1 MIREAIARIVD
12 GASLTAEEAAA
23 VMGEIMDGQATPAQ
37 IGALI
42 TALRMKGETPEE
54 IAGFAVAMRQRAHRI
69 EPQVPTFVDV
79 VGTGGDRSGTFNI
92 STVAAFVVAGAG
104 VPVAK
109 HNNRAVSSRCGS
121 ADLLEALGVPA
132 DVEPERARRAIEE
145 VGIGFLFAPRF
156 HPAMRHA
163 AGPRREVGI
172 RTVFNVLGPLTNP
185 AGARHQVVGVYHASL
200 VEPVARVLQQ
210 LGTRHAFVVH
220 GDGMDELAP
229 SGPSYVAE
237 VREGQVR
244 TFELQPE
251 DAGLPRHPAQAVRG
265 GEASQNARLALSVLR
280 GEPGAHRDVV
290 LLNAAA
296 ALVAAGTCSDLRQG
310 AERAAESIDRGAALG
325 KLEQLRHF
333 LGADA

>member
-1 MIREAIARIVD
+1 MIREAIAKIVD
-12 GASLTAEEAAA
+12 GGSLTAEEATA
-23 VMGEIMDGQATPAQ
+23 VMGEIMDGHATPAQ
-37 IGALI
+37 IGALV

-54 IAGFAVAMRQRAHRI
+54 IAGFAVAMRERAHRI
-69 EPQVPTFVDV
+69 EPKVPVFVDV
-79 VGTGGDRSGTFNI
+79 VGTGGDGSGTFNI
-92 STVAAFVVAGAG
+92 STVAAFVVAGSG

-132 DVEPERARRAIEE
+132 DVEPDHARRAIEE

-163 AGPRREVGI
+163 AGPRREIGI

-200 VEPVARVLQQ
+200 VEPIARVLQQ
-210 LGTRHAFVVH
+210 LGARHAFVVH

-229 SGPSYVAE
+229 SGPSHVAE
-237 VREGQVR
+237 VRGGQVR
-244 TFELQPE
+244 TFELRPE
-251 DAGLPRHPAQAVRG
+251 DAGLPCHPTQAVRG

-280 GEPGAHRDVV
+280 GERGAHRDVV

-296 ALVAAGTCSDLRQG
+296 ALVAAGACSDLREA

>member
-200 VEPVARVLQQ
+200 VEPVARVLQT

>member
-1 MIREAIARIVD
+1 MIREAIAKVVD
-12 GASLTAEEAAA
+12 GASLRAEEATA

-37 IGALI
+37 IGALV

-54 IAGFAVAMRQRAHRI
+54 IAGFVVAMRQRAHRI
-69 EPQVPTFVDV
+69 EPQVPVFVDV

-132 DVEPERARRAIEE
+132 DVDPDRARKAIEE

-163 AGPRREVGI
+163 AGPRREIGI
-172 RTVFNVLGPLTNP
+172 RTVFNLLGPLTNP
-185 AGARHQVVGVYHASL
+185 AGARHQVVGVYHHSL
-200 VEPVARVLQQ
+200 VEPIARVLAQ
-210 LGTRHAFVVH
+210 LGAVHAFVVH

-229 SGPSYVAE
+229 SGPSRVAE
-237 VREGQVR
+237 VRAGTVR
-244 TFELQPE
+244 TFELGPE

-265 GEASQNARLALSVLR
+265 GEAEDNARLALSVLR
-280 GEPGAHRDVV
+280 GERGAHRDVV

-296 ALVAAGTCSDLRQG
+296 ALVAAGVCSDLREAAQ
-310 AERAAESIDRGAALG
+310 RAAESVDRGAALA
-325 KLEQLRHF
+325 KLEQLRSF
-333 LGADA
+333 LGGAA

>member
-1 MIREAIARIVD
+1 MIREAIGKLVD
-12 GASLTAEEAAA
+12 GGSLTTEEAAA

-37 IGALI
+37 IGSLV

-54 IAGFAVAMRQRAHRI
+54 IAGFATAMRQRAHRI
-69 EPQVPTFVDV
+69 RPRVPVFVDV

-121 ADLLEALGVPA
+121 ADLLEALGLPA
-132 DVEPERARRAIEE
+132 DVEPERAQQAIEE

-163 AGPRREVGI
+163 AGPRREIGI

-200 VEPVARVLQQ
+200 VEPIARVLAQ
-210 LGTRHAFVVH
+210 LGASFAFVVH
-220 GDGMDELAP
+220 GEGMDELAP
-229 SGPSYVAE
+229 SGPSHVAE

-244 TFELQPE
+244 TYQLRPE
-251 DAGLPRHPAQAVRG
+251 DAGLPLHPPHSVRG
-265 GEASQNARLALSVLR
+265 GEAEDNARVALAVLG
-280 GEPGAHRDVV
+280 GERGAHRDVV

-296 ALVAAGTCSDLRQG
+296 ALVAAGVCGDLREG
-310 AERAAESIDRGAALG
+310 AQRAAESIDRGDALG
-325 KLEQLRHF
+325 KLHHLRRF
-333 LGADA
+333 LGGAA

>member
-42 TALRMKGETPEE
+42 TALRIKGETPEE

-200 VEPVARVLQQ
+200 VEPIARVLQQ

-280 GEPGAHRDVV
+280 GERGAHRDVV

-296 ALVAAGTCSDLRQG
+296 ALVAAGTCSDLREG

>member
-200 VEPVARVLQQ
+200 VEPVARVLQT

-280 GEPGAHRDVV
+280 GERGAHRDVV

>member
-200 VEPVARVLQQ
+200 VEPVARVLQT

-296 ALVAAGTCSDLRQG
+296 ALVAAGTCSDLREG

>member
-1 MIREAIARIVD
+1 MIREAIARVAE
-12 GASLTAEEAAA
+12 GSSLSAEEAAA
-23 VMGEIMDGQATPAQ
+23 AMGEIMDGQATPAQ
-37 IGALI
+37 IGALV

-69 EPQVPTFVDV
+69 QPRVPVFVDV

-92 STVAAFVVAGAG
+92 STGAG

-163 AGPRREVGI
+163 AGPRREIGL

-185 AGARHQVVGVYHASL
+185 AGARHQVVGVYDASL
-200 VEPVARVLQQ
+200 VEPIARVLAQ
-210 LGTRHAFVVH
+210 LGALHAFVVH

-229 SGPSYVAE
+229 SGPSRVAE
-237 VREGQVR
+237 VKDGCVR
-244 TFELQPE
+244 TFELRPE
-251 DAGLPRHPAQAVRG
+251 DAGLPRHPPHAVRG
-265 GEASQNARLALSVLR
+265 GEAEHNARLAMSVLR
-280 GEPGAHRDVV
+280 GERGPHRDVV

-296 ALVAAGTCSDLRQG
+296 ALLAAGTCSDLREAVQ
-310 AERAAESIDRGAALG
+310 RAAESVDRGAALS
-325 KLEQLRHF
+325 KLEELRVF
-333 LGADA
+333 LQG

>member
-1 MIREAIARIVD
+1 MIREAIAKIVD
-12 GASLTAEEAAA
+12 GGSLSSEEATT

-37 IGALI
+37 IGALV

-69 EPQVPTFVDV
+69 QPQVPVFVDV

-132 DVEPERARRAIEE
+132 DVEPDRARRAIEE

-163 AGPRREVGI
+163 AGPRREIGI

-185 AGARHQVVGVYHASL
+185 AGARHQVVGVYHPDL
-200 VEPVARVLQQ
+200 VEPMAHVLSQ
-210 LGTRHAFVVH
+210 LGAAHAFVVH
-220 GDGMDELAP
+220 GDGMDELSP
-229 SGPSYVAE
+229 SGPSLVAE
-237 VREGQVR
+237 VQDGSVR
-244 TFELQPE
+244 TFAVAPE

-265 GEASQNARLALSVLR
+265 ADAEENARLALAVLS
-280 GEPGAHRDVV
+280 GEPGPHRDVV
-290 LLNAAA
+290 VLNAAA
-296 ALVAAGTCSDLRQG
+296 ALLAAGACSDLRE
-310 AERAAESIDRGAALG
+310 AAVWAAESIDRGAAYG
-325 KLEQLRHF
+325 KFLELRAF
-333 LGADA
+333 LRGAA

>member
-1 MIREAIARIVD
+1 VIREAIARIVD

-280 GEPGAHRDVV
+280 GERGAHRDVV

>member
-296 ALVAAGTCSDLRQG
+296 ALVAAGTCSDLREG

>member
-280 GEPGAHRDVV
+280 GERGAHRDVV

>member
-1 MIREAIARIVD
+1 VIREAIARIVD

-200 VEPVARVLQQ
+200 VEPIARVLQQ

-280 GEPGAHRDVV
+280 GERGAHRDVV

-296 ALVAAGTCSDLRQG
+296 ALVAAGTCSDLREG